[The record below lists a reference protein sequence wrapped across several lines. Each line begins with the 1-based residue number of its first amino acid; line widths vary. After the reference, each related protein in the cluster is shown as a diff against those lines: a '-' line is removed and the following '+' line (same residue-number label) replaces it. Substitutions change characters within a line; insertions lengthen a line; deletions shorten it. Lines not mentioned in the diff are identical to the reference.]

1 MRALPTM
8 RSTTRPVPRL
18 LLAGGLLLLAAVAG
32 ARPAP
37 AEQEPR
43 GLRYQIEVAGVQVG
57 EIEVDARRGERTARA
72 RVGWEMDGLFGLLE
86 RGEGT
91 LEGRGRV
98 VGGDG
103 EVAPAL
109 FQGRFEKPDREREV
123 VIRYGEDGAI
133 SSLRLTNNGERR
145 RSGVPEDLRRDTVDT
160 LTAFWRL
167 RRWAVEGRDGEEG
180 PLVVPVFDGRRRY
193 DLHARRLGRA
203 TAERRG
209 REVEAVRIELRLVPR
224 AGFDE
229 DGRLFGSRVDPD
241 EPWAEVLVS
250 AGEDPVPLE
259 ATGAGRLAWRI
270 VLEEE

>member
-1 MRALPTM
+1 M
-8 RSTTRPVPRL
+8 
-18 LLAGGLLLLAAVAG
+18 
-32 ARPAP
+32 
-37 AEQEPR
+37 
-43 GLRYQIEVAGVQVG
+43 RYQIEVAGVQVG
-57 EIEVDARRGERTARA
+57 EIEVAARRGERTARA
-72 RVGWEMDGLFGLLE
+72 RVGWAVDGLFGLLE

-98 VGGDG
+98 VGGEGG

-145 RSGVPEDLRRDTVDT
+145 RSSVPEDLRRDTVDT

-167 RRWAVEGRDGEEG
+167 RRWAVEGAQEE

-203 TAERRG
+203 TAERNG
-209 REVEAVRIELRLVPR
+209 REVDAVRIELRLVPR

-229 DGRLFGSRVDPD
+229 DGRVFGSRVDPD
-241 EPWAEVLVS
+241 KPWAEVLVS
-250 AGEDPVPLE
+250 AEEDPVPLE
-259 ATGAGRLAWRI
+259 ATGSGRLAWRI
-270 VLEEE
+270 VLDED

>member
-1 MRALPTM
+1 MRTLPAM
-8 RSTTRPVPRL
+8 RTTRPVLGPLLAGL
-18 LLAGGLLLLAAVAG
+18 LLAVVGV
-32 ARPAP
+32 ARPAGAGA
-37 AEQEPR
+37 AEEPHR
-43 GLRYQIEVAGVQVG
+43 LRYQIEVAGVQVG

-98 VGGDG
+98 VGDGGD
-103 EVAPAL
+103 VAPAL

-145 RSGVPEDLRRDTVDT
+145 KSGVPEDLRRDTVDT

-167 RRWAVEGRDGEEG
+167 RRWAVEAGGDAG

-193 DLHARRLGRA
+193 DLHARRLGRT
-203 TAERRG
+203 TAERDG
-209 REVEAVRIELRLVPR
+209 RSVDAVRMELRLVPR

-229 DGRLFGSRVDPD
+229 DGRVFGSRVDP
-241 EPWAEVLVS
+241 EKPWAEVVVS
-250 AGEDPVPLE
+250 AGDDPVPLE
-259 ATGAGRLAWRI
+259 ATGTGRLAWRI
-270 VLEEE
+270 VLDED